1 MLNNST
7 KNLFRFCVVAL
18 SLFLASCAGTQQLNS
33 GNTSANTAATAF
45 GIDLDTVK
53 AQKFDTGK
61 MWTFDNPPVDYFKQ
75 AYGFNPSP
83 EWFDKARK
91 SALRFASYC
100 SASFV
105 SEDGLVMT
113 NHHCGRESVTEVNKE
128 GEDLHKTGFWAPT
141 LADERP
147 VPGLFVDQLV
157 LIKDVTKEVQNAINS
172 GKTDEEKVNNK
183 NAKIKEIEARTK
195 KETGLK
201 TSVVTLYNGGEYSL
215 YGYKTYNDVRLV
227 FAPEN
232 QAGFFGGDYDNF
244 TYPRYNLDCTFFRVY
259 DENGKPLK
267 TDNYYKW
274 SQKGAAE
281 GDPIFVVGNPGRT
294 NRLNTVAQLEYS
306 RDISYP
312 MTLNMLNTLVD
323 IYSQILKEHPEK
335 EAQYEDKL
343 FGFSNSQKVYVGL
356 IKGLNDPVL
365 MARKKDFEKNFR
377 AAVDAKPELKAKY
390 GAIWAAIEQSRN
402 EARNYSKQIRAY
414 SLTPYTIPAYLAI
427 AREIINF
434 AKIGAID
441 DSARTKLFP
450 KSFDKDMADKLLKA
464 FADNMVNVLG
474 KNDEM
479 VQKVF
484 GGKSGNEAVQY
495 ALSHSALT
503 TREGV
508 MEFSKKD
515 PKEILASNDP
525 FIYYIVHTSDMMN
538 DIRAKLK
545 DIQTKEDVNVQ
556 LLGQALFEVYGTS
569 IPPDATF
576 TLRIADGVVKG
587 YDYNGTKA
595 PAKVTF
601 YGLYDRYFSFNKQAP
616 WDLPERWKNPPAD
629 FNLETPMCFVSTNDI
644 IGGNSG
650 SPVINKNLEIV
661 GLAFDGNIESLPG
674 QFIYTTEQNRCL
686 SVDSEGMV
694 EAIKD
699 LYKAKRLSDELRE
712 GKIPDGYKASNAQ
725 ENEKKSN

>member
-1 MLNNST
+1 MIYNSP
-7 KNLFRFCVVAL
+7 KNLLRVSAVLLAA
-18 SLFLASCAGTQQLNS
+18 FLASCSGTQQQLS
-33 GNTSANTAATAF
+33 TPKENTAAATV
-45 GIDLDTVK
+45 GGVNLDTVK
-53 AQKFDTGK
+53 AQRFDTGK
-61 MWTFDNPPVDYFKQ
+61 MWTFDNPPVEYFKET
-75 AYGFNPSP
+75 YRFNPTP

-157 LIKDVTKEVQNAINS
+157 LIKDVTKEVQDAINS
-172 GKTDEEKVNNK
+172 GKTDAEKVSNK
-183 NAKIKEIEARTK
+183 NEKIREIEGRYK

-267 TDNYYKW
+267 TNDYYKW

-281 GDPIFVVGNPGRT
+281 GEAIFVVGNPGRT

-306 RDISYP
+306 RDVTYP
-312 MTLNMLNTLVD
+312 ATLNMLNGLVD
-323 IYSQILKEHPEK
+323 VYSQIIKEHPEK
-335 EAQYEDKL
+335 ESKYADDL
-343 FGFSNSQKVYVGL
+343 FSMSNSQKVYQGL

-365 MARKKDFEKNFR
+365 MARKKDFEKKFR
-377 AAVDAKPELKAKY
+377 AAVDAKPELKSKY
-390 GAIWAAIEQSRN
+390 GFIWDAIEQSRN
-402 EARNYSKQIRAY
+402 EVRKYSKE
-414 SLTPYTIPAYLAI
+414 LTAFGISPRMAPAYLGV
-427 AREIINF
+427 AREIVSR
-434 AKIGAID
+434 AKVGVID
-441 DSARTKLFP
+441 DSARAKLFP
-450 KSFDKDMADKLLKA
+450 KSFDKDFSDKMMKV
-464 FADNMVNVLG
+464 FADNVVNALG
-474 KNDEM
+474 KDDEL
-479 VQKVF
+479 VKKVF
-484 GGKSGNEAVQY
+484 GGKAGSEAVQY
-495 ALSHSALT
+495 ALSHSSIT
-503 TREGV
+503 TKEGA
-508 MEFSKKD
+508 EAFAKKD
-515 PKEILASNDP
+515 PKEILSSDDP
-525 FIYYIVHTSDMMN
+525 FIYYVVHTSDRLN
-538 DIRAKLK
+538 EIRSKIK
-545 DIQTKEDVNVQ
+545 DLQTKEDVNVQ
-556 LLGQALFEVYGTS
+556 LLGQALFDVFGTS

-576 TLRIADGVVKG
+576 TLRIADGVVAG

-595 PAKVTF
+595 PAKVTY
-601 YGLYDRYFSFNKQAP
+601 YGMYDRYYSFNKQSP
-616 WDLPERWKNPPAD
+616 WDLPERWKNPPAE

-650 SPVINKNLEIV
+650 SPVVNKNLEIV

-674 QFIYTTEQNRCL
+674 QFIFTTEQNRCL

-694 EAIKD
+694 EAIQD
-699 LYKAKRLSDELRE
+699 LYKANRLSEELRL
-712 GKIPDGYKASNAQ
+712 GRIPENFKASADI
-725 ENEKKSN
+725 KK